1 MKCTKCTKRDAQ
13 EHKRGGERL
22 EQCHEL
28 LTRFLV
34 HVVDQQP
41 QVIAHA
47 GKPKHHVNV
56 YTGRLYYRRRSGANA
71 QLEPKIACL
80 TSGRLTS
87 CLLPAMC
94 PGQPEQGGQGPV
106 IRRAG
111 REQTL

>member
-41 QVIAHA
+41 QMIAHA

-71 QLEPKIACL
+71 QLEPKIDIM
-80 TSGRLTS
+80 
-87 CLLPAMC
+87 PAMC

>member
-1 MKCTKCTKRDAQ
+1 MKCTKCTKWDAQ

-41 QVIAHA
+41 QMIAHA

-71 QLEPKIACL
+71 QLEPKIA
-80 TSGRLTS
+80 
-87 CLLPAMC
+87 LPDVGSAAMC
-94 PGQPEQGGQGPV
+94 PGQPEQGRQGPV